1 MWKWVTCLTIPALHS
16 EKPQPRAANAGYTPE
31 GASVPGLPTGCTD
44 TQLNG
49 NLIFQCLQSKP
60 PNQASS
66 LTYSIESN
74 QRKQSLPRKTGT
86 SPLAF
91 VLTGSCNRRASKGSV
106 LGHLPRQSGNVIK
119 QNPAEHIPKPVCSV
133 DPEEL
138 CPF

>member
-1 MWKWVTCLTIPALHS
+1 MLVILQEEPVYLAF
-16 EKPQPRAANAGYTPE
+16 PQAGQTL
-31 GASVPGLPTGCTD
+31 SST
-44 TQLNG
+44 G
-49 NLIFQCLQSKP
+49 NLVFQCLLSKP

-74 QRKQSLPRKTGT
+74 QKKQSLPRKTGT

-106 LGHLPRQSGNVIK
+106 SGDLPRQSGNVIK